1 VPEQNMRGR
10 RSILGCEVPDIAALK
25 FALPN
30 VNVAL
35 CDWSRRRR
43 CPDFDDVLLKLRAA
57 CKHPAIIARG
67 PQNKSSKAGGK
78 TWHDDIPPH
87 DKRYIKAG
95 DQSSRSLPDKKS
107 CREARSLLRRGDP
120 GVDLFLQHSQRQRAG
135 VQNLIV
141 EFAHVEFLAKFL
153 LRFVFQA
160 LDSERADFIGQ
171 CL

>member
-1 VPEQNMRGR
+1 MPEQNMRAGR
-10 RSILGCEVPDIAALK
+10 SVLGRDVPDSAALK
-25 FALPN
+25 FALSN
-30 VNVAL
+30 VNAAFR
-35 CDWSRRRR
+35 DWSRRRR

-67 PQNKSSKAGGK
+67 AQNKSSKAGGK
-78 TWHDDIPPH
+78 TWHDCIPPH

-95 DQSSRSLPDKKS
+95 DQSSCSLPDKTS

-120 GVDLFLQHSQRQRAG
+120 GVDLFLKHGQRQCAG

-153 LRFVFQA
+153 LRLVFQTQ
-160 LDSERADFIGQ
+160 DGEGADFIGQ